1 MSTTWQA
8 VLYVHLLAMAFF
20 LGGQLVIGL
29 ALVPVERTNPDKE
42 RLRAVARRFGIGS
55 AIALAVL
62 LATGIAMADHYSLWG
77 SDTLRL
83 KLTLVGALIL
93 LTLAH
98 LRYPRAHVLQGA
110 ILLVTL
116 VVVWLGVDIAG

>member
-1 MSTTWQA
+1 VSTAWQA

-20 LGGQLVIGL
+20 LGGQLVVGL
-29 ALVPVERTNPDKE
+29 ALVPVERTNPDRE

-62 LATGIAMADHYSLWG
+62 LATGIAMADHFSLWS

-83 KLTLVGALIL
+83 KLVLVAVLIALTLIHLRFPRAHALQGVIL
-93 LTLAH
+93 VLTLA
-98 LRYPRAHVLQGA
+98 
-110 ILLVTL
+110 I
-116 VVVWLGVDIAG
+116 VWLGLDLAV

>member
-1 MSTTWQA
+1 MSTAWQA

-20 LGGQLVIGL
+20 LGGQLVIGV

-42 RLRAVARRFGIGS
+42 RLRAAARRFGIGS
-55 AIALAVL
+55 AVALVVL
-62 LATGIAMADHYSLWG
+62 LATGIAMASHYSLWG

-83 KLTLVGALIL
+83 KLTLVGALIV
-93 LTLAH
+93 LTLIH
-98 LRYPRAHVLQGA
+98 LRYPRAHALQAA
-110 ILLVTL
+110 ILLITL

>member
-1 MSTTWQA
+1 MTTAWQA

-42 RLRAVARRFGIGS
+42 RLRAAARRFGIGS
-55 AIALAVL
+55 AVALAVL
-62 LATGIAMADHYSLWG
+62 LATGIAMASHFSLWG

-83 KLTLVGALIL
+83 KLTLVGALIV
-93 LTLAH
+93 LTLVH
-98 LRYPRAHVLQGA
+98 LRYPRAHVLQAA
-110 ILLVTL
+110 ILLLTL
-116 VVVWLGVDIAG
+116 VVVWLGVDLAG

>member
-1 MSTTWQA
+1 MSTAWQA

-20 LGGQLVIGL
+20 LGGQLVIGF

-42 RLRAVARRFGIGS
+42 RLRAAARRFGIGS
-55 AIALAVL
+55 AVALAVL

-110 ILLVTL
+110 ILLLTL

>member
-1 MSTTWQA
+1 VSTGWQA

-20 LGGQLVIGL
+20 LGGQLVVGL
-29 ALVPVERTNPDKE
+29 ALVPVERTNPDRE

-62 LATGIAMADHYSLWG
+62 LATGIAMADHFSLWS

-83 KLTLVGALIL
+83 KLVLVAVLIALTLIHLRFPRAHALQGVIL
-93 LTLAH
+93 VLTLA
-98 LRYPRAHVLQGA
+98 
-110 ILLVTL
+110 I
-116 VVVWLGVDIAG
+116 VWLGLDLAV